1 MSGRCP
7 NCGKP
12 IEPPQPA
19 SPSAPLL
26 YASEE
31 PLGLVPIEEEW
42 PEPAQLEGVDDR
54 LQYDFGSQPSQWSE
68 PERQKPPELEGYG
81 LEGGPP
87 VRSPPTPSTA
97 ESLPESYSVS
107 LQAPESEARQISPET
122 LDESY
127 PVHLPHAGPSSARS
141 PRGIPS
147 DAYQAT
153 LPKISPPSFPVATP
167 VIEEKKGPEKI
178 PPPPPLPPSRP
189 LVEGVYTFPWH
200 LGSLKVWIIAGLQ
213 LAIMG
218 LLTCFWIR
226 LGMFAGFGPV
236 LLPALGVIGLL
247 TGAYAAAN
255 FAAVVEDSAW
265 GNDSFSAGEYFGER
279 VGYLLHLIYIGFCSL
294 IPTFLIGGAAPA
306 ILAYLSFNPKWG
318 TLALVINLAG
328 LVALVPFFLIFPIF
342 YLSSLA
348 AKSRLAILDLRVVGG
363 FLRNPRSSFVL
374 FFVSLILG
382 SICYELGWLLL
393 VLLFLRFAWGA
404 LFALATGLIWSAC
417 LLIYARLLGRVAW
430 VISQGGIK
438 VKRRKKRRKKPTPG
452 PDDWGTGM
460 QSEEGEK
467 PVPDIPGGSFGAA
480 E

>member
-12 IEPPQPA
+12 IDPPQPA

-31 PLGLVPIEEEW
+31 PMGLVPIEEEW

-54 LQYDFGSQPSQWSE
+54 PQYEFGSQPSQWTE
-68 PERQKPPELEGYG
+68 AERQKPPELEGYG

-97 ESLPESYSVS
+97 ESLPESYAVS
-107 LQAPESEARQISPET
+107 LQAPESEASQVSPET

-147 DAYQAT
+147 DAYQAI
-153 LPKISPPSFPVATP
+153 LPKISPPSFPEATP
-167 VIEEKKGPEKI
+167 VVEEKKGPEKI

-200 LGSLKVWIIAGLQ
+200 RGSLKVWLLLGLGLAILGFLVTIFYQLIFVSKTLDTQGWNPSAAFVVLIIPLIAIIALISGSY
-213 LAIMG
+213 G
-218 LLTCFWIR
+218 
-226 LGMFAGFGPV
+226 
-236 LLPALGVIGLL
+236 
-247 TGAYAAAN
+247 AAN
-255 FAAVVEDSAW
+255 FLAAVEETAG
-265 GNDSFSAGEYFGER
+265 GNDSFQGPELVAEWFAS
-279 VGYLLHLIYIGFCSL
+279 LLHLLYIIFCSTIPSLL
-294 IPTFLIGGAAPA
+294 IGLSAATALQSLWGWLGGAAVGLLVFPTFL
-306 ILAYLSFNPKWG
+306 F
-318 TLALVINLAG
+318 
-328 LVALVPFFLIFPIF
+328 
-342 YLSSLA
+342 SSLA
-348 AKSRLAILDLRVVGG
+348 ANSRMAIVDTRVVLG
-363 FLRNPRSSFVL
+363 FLRKLRQLFVL
-374 FFVSLILG
+374 FVVSGFIWAVCLG
-382 SICYELGWLLL
+382 LGYLALTRMNFLL
-393 VLLFLRFAWGA
+393 
-404 LFALATGLIWSAC
+404 ALAVGLVWSAC

-460 QSEEGEK
+460 QSGEGEK
-467 PVPDIPGGSFGAA
+467 PVC
-480 E
+480 